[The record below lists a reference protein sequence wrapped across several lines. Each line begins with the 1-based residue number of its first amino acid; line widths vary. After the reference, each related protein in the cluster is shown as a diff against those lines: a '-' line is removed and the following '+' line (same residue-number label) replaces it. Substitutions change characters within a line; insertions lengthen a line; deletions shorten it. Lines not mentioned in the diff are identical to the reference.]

1 MTQKQVYDKN
11 ANVFQDCD
19 LIIVGGGIVGAT
31 LAAALQDSG
40 LRVIII
46 EAQTLEQAAARQR
59 AYNLSLLSGRI
70 FEGIGVWGEILP
82 KIAPYRNIRLSDG
95 KYPGVVEFIPQDLG
109 TEFLGYV
116 AGHGVMLQ
124 ALQRFLKT
132 CDRIQWLCPAEVT
145 DIHWEETGV
154 TVAVQMEGEVKQLR
168 SRLIVGADGAK
179 SRVRERSRI
188 STRGWKYWQSCLTFE
203 IQHQHP
209 CNDTAFER
217 FWNTGP
223 MGVLPLPGNR
233 CQIVLTAPHAT
244 AKALK
249 ELDEES
255 FLQELETRLGG
266 VLGTVEIISDRLVFP
281 VQLMQ
286 SDCYARSR
294 LALVGDAA
302 HCCHPVGGQ
311 GLNLGLRDAAALA
324 QVLREAYEKEKDIG
338 SLAVLQ
344 RYEKWRKGENLTI
357 LGFTDFLD
365 RMFSNQWLPLIFLRR
380 LGLWM
385 LRYLQPVKVFALQL
399 MTGLKGRTP
408 ELASNSQFA
417 IRNSQL
423 GNSC

>member
-1 MTQKQVYDKN
+1 MTQNQIHDSSSN
-11 ANVFQDCD
+11 ISQDCD
-19 LIIVGGGIVGAT
+19 LIIVGGGIVGTT
-31 LAAALQDSG
+31 LAAALKDSG
-40 LRVIII
+40 LQVIII

-70 FEGIGVWGEILP
+70 FEGIGVWEEILP

-95 KYPGVVEFIPQDLG
+95 KSPGIVEFIPEDLG

-116 AGHGVMLQ
+116 AGHGVMLR
-124 ALQRFLKT
+124 ALQQFLKT
-132 CDRIQWLCPAEVT
+132 CDGIQWLCSAEVT
-145 DIHWEETGV
+145 DMGWEETGV
-154 TVAVQMEGEVKQLR
+154 TVAVRVEGEVRQLR
-168 SRLIVGADGAK
+168 SRLIVGADGAR
-179 SRVRERSRI
+179 SRVRERSLI

-217 FWNTGP
+217 FWHTGP
-223 MGVLPLPGNR
+223 MGVLPLPENR

-249 ELDEES
+249 ELDEAS

-266 VLGTVEIISDRLVFP
+266 VLGKVEVISDRLVFP

-286 SDCYARSR
+286 CDRYARSR

-324 QVLREAYEKEKDIG
+324 QVLREAHQREEDIG
-338 SLAVLQ
+338 SLTALQ
-344 RYEKWRKGENLTI
+344 RYEQWRKGENLAI

-365 RMFSNQWLPLIFLRR
+365 RAFSNQWLPFIFLRR

-385 LRYLQPVKVFALQL
+385 LRYLQPVKVFALAL
-399 MTGLKGRTP
+399 MTGLKGRAP
-408 ELASNSQFA
+408 ELAQY
-417 IRNSQL
+417 
-423 GNSC
+423 

>member
-1 MTQKQVYDKN
+1 MTKKQIYDIGVN
-11 ANVFQDCD
+11 RAVDCD

-31 LAAALQDSG
+31 FACALKDSG

-46 EAQTLEQAAARQR
+46 EAQTPEKAAARQR

-70 FEGIGVWGEILP
+70 FEGIGVWGQILP
-82 KIAPYRNIRLSDG
+82 QIAQYRNIRLSDG
-95 KYPGVVEFIPQDLG
+95 EYPSAVEFVPADLG
-109 TEFLGYV
+109 TEVLGYV
-116 AGHGVMLQ
+116 AGHGVILS

-132 CDRIQWLCPAEVT
+132 CPGIQWLCPAEVI
-145 DIHWEETGV
+145 DICWEDTEV
-154 TVAVQMEGEVKQLR
+154 TVEVQVEGKMRQLR
-168 SRLIVGADGAK
+168 SPLIVGADGAK
-179 SRVRERSRI
+179 SQVRSRSRI

-209 CNDTAFER
+209 HNDTAFER

-249 ELDEES
+249 DLDEVS
-255 FLQELETRLGG
+255 FQQELERRMGG
-266 VLGTVEIISDRLVFP
+266 VLGKVEAIGDRFIFP

-286 SDCYARSR
+286 SENYTRSR
-294 LALVGDAA
+294 LALIGDAA

-324 QVLREAYEKEKDIG
+324 QVLQEAHKLGEDIG
-338 SLAVLQ
+338 SLPVLR

-365 RMFSNQWLPLIFLRR
+365 RMFSNQWLPLILLRR

-385 LRYLQPVKVFALQL
+385 LRYIQPLKVFALQL

-408 ELASNSQFA
+408 ELAKN
-417 IRNSQL
+417 
-423 GNSC
+423 

>member
-1 MTQKQVYDKN
+1 MTKKPISAIK
-11 ANVFQDCD
+11 ANFSTDCD

-31 LAAALQDSG
+31 LACALKDSG
-40 LRVIII
+40 LRVAII
-46 EAQTLEQAAARQR
+46 EAQTLEKAAARQR

-70 FEGIGVWGEILP
+70 FAGIGVWEQILP
-82 KIAPYRNIRLSDG
+82 HIAPYRKIRLSDG
-95 KYPGVVEFIPQDLG
+95 EYPGAVEFVPGDLG
-109 TEFLGYV
+109 TEVLGYV
-116 AGHGVMLQ
+116 AGHGVMLP
-124 ALQRFLKT
+124 ALQKFLKT
-132 CDRIQWLCPAEVT
+132 CSSIQWLCPAEVT
-145 DIHWEETGV
+145 DIQWQETGV
-154 TVAVQMEGEVKQLR
+154 TVEVRVAGEIRQLR
-168 SRLIVGADGAK
+168 SRLLVGADGAK

-209 CNDTAFER
+209 GNDTAFER

-249 ELDEES
+249 DLDEGS

-266 VLGTVEIISDRLVFP
+266 VLGKVEIVSDRLLFP

-286 SDCYARSR
+286 SDAYTRSR
-294 LALVGDAA
+294 LALIGDAA

-324 QVLREAYEKEKDIG
+324 QVLREAHKLGEDIG
-338 SLAVLQ
+338 DRQVLQ
-344 RYEKWRKGENLTI
+344 RYDRWRKGENFAI

-365 RMFSNQWLPLIFLRR
+365 RMFSNQWLPFILLRR

-385 LRYLQPVKVFALQL
+385 LRDIQPVKVFALQL

-408 ELASNSQFA
+408 ELAEN
-417 IRNSQL
+417 
-423 GNSC
+423 

>member
-1 MTQKQVYDKN
+1 MTKNQIYDKDSD
-11 ANVFQDCD
+11 FSQDSD

-31 LAAALQDSG
+31 LACALQDSG

-46 EAQTLEQAAARQR
+46 EAQTWEKAAARER

-82 KIAPYRNIRLSDG
+82 QIAPYRNIRLSDG
-95 KYPGVVEFIPQDLG
+95 EDPGVVEFVPEDLG
-109 TEFLGYV
+109 TEVLGYV
-116 AGHGVMLQ
+116 AGHRAMLSV
-124 ALQRFLKT
+124 LQKFLKT
-132 CDRIQWLCPAEVT
+132 CDRIHWLCPAEV
-145 DIHWEETGV
+145 IEMQQEETGV
-154 TVAVQMEGEVKQLR
+154 TVAVRVEGEVRHLR
-168 SRLIVGADGAK
+168 SRLLIGADGAK

-203 IQHQHP
+203 IQHQYP

-217 FWNTGP
+217 FWHTGP
-223 MGVLPLPGNR
+223 MGILPLPGNR

-249 ELDEES
+249 ELDAAS
-255 FLQELETRLGG
+255 FHKELEKRMGG
-266 VLGTVEIISDRLVFP
+266 VLGQIKVISDRLVFP

-286 SDCYARSR
+286 SDRYTRSR
-294 LALVGDAA
+294 LALIGDAA

-324 QVLREAYEKEKDIG
+324 QVLREAHQQGEDIG
-338 SLAVLQ
+338 SLPVLR
-344 RYEKWRKGENLTI
+344 RYEKWRKGENLAI

-380 LGLWM
+380 LGLWS
-385 LRYLQPVKVFALQL
+385 LRYLQPVKVFALRL

-408 ELASNSQFA
+408 ELAKN
-417 IRNSQL
+417 
-423 GNSC
+423 

>member
-1 MTQKQVYDKN
+1 MTKKQIYDIGVN
-11 ANVFQDCD
+11 RAVDCD

-31 LAAALQDSG
+31 FACALKDSG

-46 EAQTLEQAAARQR
+46 EAQTPEKAAARQR

-70 FEGIGVWGEILP
+70 FEGIGVWGQILP
-82 KIAPYRNIRLSDG
+82 KIAQYRNIRLSDG
-95 KYPGVVEFIPQDLG
+95 EYPSVVEFVPADLG
-109 TEFLGYV
+109 TEVLGYV
-116 AGHGVMLQ
+116 AGHGVILS

-132 CDRIQWLCPAEVT
+132 CPSIQWLCPAEVI
-145 DIHWEETGV
+145 DIGWEDTGV
-154 TVAVQMEGEVKQLR
+154 TVEVQIEGKMRQLR
-168 SRLIVGADGAK
+168 SPLIIGADGAK
-179 SRVRERSRI
+179 SQVRSRSRI

-209 CNDTAFER
+209 HNDTAFER

-249 ELDEES
+249 DLDEVS
-255 FLQELETRLGG
+255 FQQELETRMGG
-266 VLGTVEIISDRLVFP
+266 VLGKVEAIGDRFVFP

-286 SDCYARSR
+286 SENYTRSR
-294 LALVGDAA
+294 LALIGDAA

-324 QVLREAYEKEKDIG
+324 QVLQEAHKLGEDIG
-338 SLAVLQ
+338 SLPVLR

-365 RMFSNQWLPLIFLRR
+365 RMFSNQWLPLILLRR

-385 LRYLQPVKVFALQL
+385 LRYIQPLKVFALQL

-408 ELASNSQFA
+408 ELAKN
-417 IRNSQL
+417 
-423 GNSC
+423 